1 MKTLDVLKGNVLV
14 LTICTTLWRLSVDIV
29 WPFLALY
36 VIALGGNY
44 ETIGQVMA
52 IGNVAAIILYPL
64 GGYIA
69 DYQGRIKVMSYMTFV
84 YGFSFLIYVFTD
96 SWEWVAIGMFIQSL
110 VTFYTPAMQALM
122 ADSLP
127 PGSRGVGFAATM
139 AIPSAF
145 GIASPLIGGW
155 LIGVYG
161 IKPAVKGLYFLGFL
175 VSLLVGW
182 IRLKKLKETLP
193 HGSGIKLTPEGI
205 PRLLFESYR
214 NIIKVIREAPRR
226 LISLTLIMSACVLV
240 TSFTSSF
247 WIVRAKEVI
256 GMTTQQWGV
265 LMLVN
270 GVINVIVSIPAGRY
284 VDSHNK
290 KKIAG
295 FCLMLGSIPV
305 FFFLK
310 VASFEQMLLI
320 GVLATFPSAFLNPAF
335 QAIFADLVPRE
346 RRGRTIAALGG
357 GGITFMGNAWGNGII
372 AMLCAMTG
380 NLLSGYLYRL
390 DNSLP
395 WLILSGSLI
404 VLGILFLMIVK
415 EADKPE
421 E

>member
-295 FCLMLGSIPV
+295 FCLMFGSIPV